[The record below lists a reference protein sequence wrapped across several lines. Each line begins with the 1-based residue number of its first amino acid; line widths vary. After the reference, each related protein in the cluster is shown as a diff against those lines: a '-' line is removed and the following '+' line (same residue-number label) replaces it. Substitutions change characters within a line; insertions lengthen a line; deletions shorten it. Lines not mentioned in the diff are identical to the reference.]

1 LVTEPRSHTGAS
13 DSAVIRLVL
22 YRRLHWLWRLLA
34 WPPVGRGLRLLAW
47 GSFAA
52 WLLFVLLLLVLRYG
66 ILPRVGDYKA
76 DIERAA
82 SRAVGQ
88 EVSIGSLEARWRGL
102 NPDLILDDVRVLDA
116 AGEPAFTLAR
126 VESVLSWQTLWR
138 LQPTLA
144 LLAFDGPVLNVRRDT
159 NGRITVAGI
168 ATEGESD
175 PAFGEWLLAQKRI
188 RIRDATI
195 VWEDRLR
202 GAPPLI
208 LEDLQL
214 ALDNRGRRHR
224 FGVSAAPPAELADRL
239 DIRGEVVGDL
249 GEPLETLAGKVFVQL
264 DYADL
269 AGWRAW
275 VDYPIDLPQGR
286 GALRVWGDLED
297 GGGAL
302 TADLALEEV
311 RLCLGRKLPELDL
324 ASLRGRLEGRYK
336 TGEWSVRGRKV
347 ELLTRQGVRVTPTDF
362 LVELRHDPE
371 STLINGN
378 ASASFLDLGT
388 LAALAAHLPLDARSR
403 ELLRQHQP
411 QGRISELRA
420 SWGLEGENLRRYS
433 LRAGFAGLGM
443 LPGGYFP
450 GGQGLA
456 GRVDL
461 SEKGGD
467 LIIDA
472 DASSLSLPAVFP
484 EPNIAFDSLKLNTH
498 WTVKDQAIDVRLARL
513 AFAGPDASG
522 AAQGQYR
529 FTGDGPG
536 VIDLQAT
543 IDRAD
548 GRAVWRYMPH
558 AVNADARA
566 WLRRG
571 IVGGRGYDGKLI
583 LKGDLRNFP
592 FRDDQGG
599 QFLVTAK
606 AAGARV
612 DYADGWPAIEG
623 IDGEMRFGVGMKV
636 TASKGSILGA
646 QLSAVTAEIPD
657 FESGEEILLVRGVAA
672 GPTSEFLR
680 FIDQSPVAESID
692 RFTDDMKAKG
702 NGRLDLELDI
712 PLRHALETRMRG
724 QYRFDNNELEL
735 LAGLPPL
742 KQVNGQLTLSESSI
756 TARDIVGRVFGG
768 PLKVQVRNAA
778 EKVDVLATGTA
789 AIAEVSSHFG
799 WPLVN
804 HLTGSAGW
812 RAEIGIRRRQ
822 AEVVVTS
829 DLVGVVSPLPAPLTK
844 SAGDA
849 LPLRVE
855 RTALE
860 GEREQYRITLG
871 DVGRGTV
878 IRRQEAW
885 ESGVLAVGSAEA
897 RLPEKGLAIR
907 VAMPQL
913 DADAWR
919 PFLPTAAPAVGSPGE
934 AGLEIALVKLDT
946 PQLNLLGRTYQQ
958 VDLALRPHS
967 GGWHI
972 ALETDEASGDLL
984 WLSAGEGWL
993 EGRFRR
999 LAIRQAA
1006 EGSPATNDSLINS
1019 LPGMN
1024 LLVDDFRI
1032 GDKQLG
1038 KLEVKAQ
1045 NTGGAW
1051 RLDRLHL
1058 QNPDGALNGQAVWR
1072 NSGQHQTDLTFD
1084 LTATDAGKLLGRL
1097 GYVDAVRRGTAK
1109 LAGKLRWNGP
1119 LTAIDYPSLSGQM
1132 TVAAEKGQFNKLEP
1146 GVGKLLGLISLQSL
1160 PRRLTLDFRDI
1171 FSDGL
1176 AFDSIESK
1184 LAVDQGIMRT
1194 VQPLRIFGPAAQIEM
1209 EGVTDLRHETQDL
1222 RVVVRPEVGGLAAVG
1237 AAALV
1242 NPVVGAAALVA
1253 NAVLQ
1258 KPLNRLFSYRYHVT
1272 GTWSDPLVAKAGQSE
1287 EPLPESRPESRPESP
1302 QGARK

>member
-1 LVTEPRSHTGAS
+1 MTDTPDHHRTAES
-13 DSAVIRLVL
+13 DAVRIAI
-22 YRRLHWLWRLLA
+22 YRRLRWLWPLLA
-34 WPPVGRGLRLLAW
+34 RPAVGRGLRLLAW

-52 WLLFVLLLLVLRYG
+52 WLLFVLLLLVLRYA

-76 DIERAA
+76 EIERAA

-88 EVSIGSLEARWRGL
+88 EVSIGRLEARWRGL
-102 NPDLILDDVRVLDA
+102 NPDLILNDVRVLDA
-116 AGEPAFTLAR
+116 GGAPAFTLTR
-126 VESVLSWQTLWR
+126 VESVLSWQSLWR
-138 LQPTLA
+138 WQPTLA
-144 LLAFDGPVLNVRRDT
+144 LLAFDGPVLNVRRDAA
-159 NGRITVAGI
+159 GRITVAGI
-168 ATEGESD
+168 AAEGESD
-175 PAFGEWLLAQKRI
+175 PAFGEWVLAQKRI

-202 GAPPLI
+202 AAPPLV
-208 LEDLQL
+208 LEDLQF
-214 ALDNRGRRHR
+214 ALDNRGRQHR
-224 FGVSAAPPAELADRL
+224 FGLSAAPPAALADRL
-239 DIRGEVVGDL
+239 DIRGEIVGDL
-249 GEPLETLAGKVFVQL
+249 GEALETLAGKVFVQL

-269 AGWRAW
+269 AGWRPW

-297 GGGAL
+297 GGGAA

-311 RLCLGRKLPELDL
+311 RLRLGRKLPELDL

-336 TGEWSVRGRKV
+336 AGEWLVRGRKV
-347 ELLTRQGVRVTPTDF
+347 ELLTRQGVRIAPTDF

-371 STLINGN
+371 STLVNGN

-420 SWGLEGENLRRYS
+420 SWGMEGEHLRRYS

-467 LIIDA
+467 LILDA
-472 DASSLSLPAVFP
+472 DVSSLSLPAVFP
-484 EPNIAFDSLKLNTH
+484 EPDIAFDSLKLNAH
-498 WTVKDQAIDVRLARL
+498 WTVNDQVIDVRLARL
-513 AFAGPDASG
+513 AFAGPDATG

-536 VIDLQAT
+536 EIDLQAT
-543 IDRAD
+543 IDQAD

-566 WLRRG
+566 WIRRG

-592 FRDDQGG
+592 FRDGQGG

-606 AAGARV
+606 AAGAQV
-612 DYADGWPAIEG
+612 DYADGWPAIDG
-623 IDGEMRFGVGMKV
+623 IDAEMSFGVGMKIA
-636 TASKGSILGA
+636 ASKGSILGA
-646 QLSAVTAEIPD
+646 KLSAVTVEIPD
-657 FESGEEILLVRGVAA
+657 FESFEEMLLVRGRAT
-672 GPTSEFLR
+672 GPTGEFLR
-680 FIDQSPVAESID
+680 FIDLSPVAESID
-692 RFTDDMKAKG
+692 RFTDGMKAKG

-712 PLRHALETRMRG
+712 PLRRALETKVRG
-724 QYRFDNNELEL
+724 LYRFENNEVEL
-735 LAGLPPL
+735 LSGLPPL
-742 KQVNGQLTLSESSI
+742 TRVNGQLAISESSI
-756 TARDIVGRVFGG
+756 NAQDIAGRVFGG
-768 PLKVQVRNAA
+768 PLKVQVRNVAD
-778 EKVDVLATGTA
+778 KVDVLATGTA

-804 HLTGSAGW
+804 HLSGSAGW
-812 RAEIGIRRRQ
+812 RAEIGIRKRQ

-829 DLVGVVSPLPAPLTK
+829 DLLGVVSPLPAPLTK
-844 SAGDA
+844 SAETP
-849 LPLRVE
+849 LPLRIE
-855 RTALE
+855 RTELD

-878 IRRQEAW
+878 IRRQQAW

-897 RLPEKGLAIR
+897 RLPAKGLAIR
-907 VAMPQL
+907 VATPAL
-913 DADAWR
+913 DADAWK
-919 PFLPTAAPAVGSPGE
+919 PFLPATGPGADSSSE
-934 AGLEIALVKLDT
+934 AGLDIALVKLDT
-946 PQLNLLGRTYQQ
+946 PQLNLMGRAYQK
-958 VDLALRPHS
+958 VDLTLRPHP
-967 GGWHI
+967 GGWQI
-972 ALETDEASGDLL
+972 ALDTDEATGELL

-999 LAIRQAA
+999 LAIRSAG
-1006 EGSPATNDSLINS
+1006 EGTPATNDSLIDS
-1019 LPGMN
+1019 LPGMS
-1024 LLVDDFRI
+1024 LQVDDFRV

-1038 KLEVKAQ
+1038 KLEVKAH
-1045 NTGGAW
+1045 NMRGAW
-1051 RLDRLHL
+1051 RLDRLNL
-1058 QNPDGALNGQAVWR
+1058 QNPDGTLNGQAVWR
-1072 NSGQHQTDLTFD
+1072 NSGQHATDLAFELSAID
-1084 LTATDAGKLLGRL
+1084 VGKLLGRL
-1097 GYVDAVRRGTAK
+1097 GYVDAVRRGSAK
-1109 LAGKLRWNGP
+1109 MAGNLRWNGP
-1119 LTAIDYPSLSGQM
+1119 LTAIHYPSLSGQM

-1184 LAVDQGIMRT
+1184 LSVDQGIMRT
-1194 VQPLRIFGPAAQIEM
+1194 VEPLRIFGPAAQIEM
-1209 EGVTDLRHETQDL
+1209 EGVTDLRNETQDL
-1222 RVVVRPEVGGLAAVG
+1222 RVVVRPELGGLAAVG

-1253 NAVLQ
+1253 NTVLQ

-1272 GTWSDPLVAKAGQSE
+1272 GTWSEPLVDKAGQSE
-1287 EPLPESRPESRPESP
+1287 EPLPQLRPPPR
-1302 QGARK
+1302 QGARQ

>member
-1 LVTEPRSHTGAS
+1 MTEPLKHTGAS
-13 DSAVIRLVL
+13 DAAVIRIAL

-66 ILPRVGDYKA
+66 ILPQVGNYKA
-76 DIERAA
+76 EIERAA

-88 EVSIGSLEARWRGL
+88 EVSIGSIDARWRGL
-102 NPDLILDDVRVLDA
+102 NPDLILTDVRVHDA
-116 AGEPAFTLAR
+116 AGEPAFALAR

-144 LLAFDGPVLNVRRDT
+144 LLAFDGPVLNVRRAAD
-159 NGRITVAGI
+159 GRITVAGI
-168 ATEGESD
+168 ATQGESD
-175 PAFGEWLLAQKRI
+175 PAFGQWVLAQKRI

-224 FGVSAAPPAELADRL
+224 FGLSAAPPAELAARL
-239 DIRGEVVGDL
+239 DIRGEVTGDL
-249 GEPLETLAGKVFVQL
+249 GEALETLAGKVFVQL

-286 GALRVWGDLED
+286 GALRIWGDLED

-311 RLCLGRKLPELDL
+311 RLRLGRKLPELDL

-347 ELLTRQGVRVTPTDF
+347 ELLTRQGVRVSPTDF
-362 LVELRHDPE
+362 LVELRHDPAR
-371 STLINGN
+371 TLINGN
-378 ASASFLDLGT
+378 ASASFLDLGA
-388 LAALAAHLPLDARSR
+388 LAMLAAHLPLDARSR
-403 ELLRQHQP
+403 KLLSQHQP

-420 SWGLEGENLRRYS
+420 SWGLEGENLSRYS
-433 LRAGFAGLGM
+433 LRAGFSDLGM

-456 GRVDL
+456 GRVEL

-467 LIIDA
+467 LILDA
-472 DASSLSLPAVFP
+472 DKSSLSLPAVFP
-484 EPNIAFDSLKLNTH
+484 EPDIAFDSLKLNAH
-498 WTVKDQAIDVRLARL
+498 WTVNDQAIDVRLARL

-522 AAQGQYR
+522 AASGQYR

-536 VIDLQAT
+536 EIDLQAT

-548 GRAVWRYMPH
+548 GSAVWRYMPH
-558 AVNADARA
+558 AVNAHTRA

-571 IVGGRGYDGKLI
+571 IVAGRGYDGKLI
-583 LKGDLRNFP
+583 LKGDLRKFP
-592 FRDDQGG
+592 FRDNQGG
-599 QFLVTAK
+599 QFLITAK
-606 AAGARV
+606 AAGAKV
-612 DYADGWPAIEG
+612 DYANGWPAIDG
-623 IDGEMRFGVGMKV
+623 IDAEMSFGIGMKIA
-636 TASKGSILGA
+636 ASKGSILGA
-646 QLSAVTAEIPD
+646 KLSAVTAKIAD
-657 FESGEEILLVRGVAA
+657 FDSGDEVLQVHGQAA

-680 FIDQSPVAESID
+680 FIDQSPVAKSID
-692 RFTDDMKAKG
+692 RFTDGMKAKG
-702 NGRLDLELDI
+702 NGVLDLELDI

-724 QYRFDNNELEL
+724 RYRFDNNELEL

-742 KQVNGQLTLSESSI
+742 KQVNGQLSLSESSI
-756 TARDIVGRVFGG
+756 TARDIAGRVFGG
-768 PLKVQVRNAA
+768 PLKVQVRNTAD
-778 EKVDVLATGTA
+778 KVDVLATGTA
-789 AIAEVSSHFG
+789 AIEEVSSHFG

-804 HLTGSAGW
+804 HLRGSAGW
-812 RAEIGIRRRQ
+812 RAEIGIRKRQ
-822 AEVVVTS
+822 VELAITS
-829 DLVGVVSPLPAPLTK
+829 DLVGVVSPLPAPLAK
-844 SAGDA
+844 SADSP

-855 RTALE
+855 RKE
-860 GEREQYRITLG
+860 IDGEREQYRITLG
-871 DVGRGTV
+871 DVGRATV
-878 IRRQEAW
+878 INRQGVW
-885 ESGVLAVGSAEA
+885 ERGVLAVGSAEA

-907 VAMPQL
+907 VAAPRL
-913 DADAWR
+913 DADAWK
-919 PFLPTAAPAVGSPGE
+919 PFLPIAAPAVSKPGDG
-934 AGLEIALVKLDT
+934 GLDIALVKLDT
-946 PQLNLLGRTYQQ
+946 PQLNLMGRSYGQ
-958 VDLALRPHS
+958 VDLTLRPHP
-967 GGWHI
+967 GGWQI
-972 ALETDEASGDLL
+972 GLETAEASGDLL

-999 LAIRQAA
+999 LAIRPAA
-1006 EGSPATNDSLINS
+1006 ESALATGDSLIDS
-1019 LPGMN
+1019 LPGMS

-1032 GDKQLG
+1032 GDMQLG

-1058 QNPDGALNGQAVWR
+1058 QNPDGALTGQGVWR
-1072 NSGQHQTDLTFD
+1072 NSGRHQTDLTFD
-1084 LTATDAGKLLGRL
+1084 LTTPDVGKLLGRL

-1109 LAGKLRWNGP
+1109 LAGSLRWSGP
-1119 LTAIDYPSLSGQM
+1119 LTAIDFPSLSGKM
-1132 TVAAEKGQFNKLEP
+1132 SVAAEKGQFNKLEP

-1171 FSDGL
+1171 LSDGL
-1176 AFDSIESK
+1176 AFDSIESQ
-1184 LAVDQGIMRT
+1184 LSVDQGIMRT
-1194 VQPLRIFGPAAQIEM
+1194 VEPLRIFGPAAQIEI
-1209 EGVTDLRHETQDL
+1209 EGVADLRHETQDL
-1222 RVVVRPEVGGLAAVG
+1222 RVVVRPELGGLAAVG
-1237 AAALV
+1237 TAALV
-1242 NPVVGAAALVA
+1242 NPVAGAAALVA
-1253 NAVLQ
+1253 NTVLR

-1287 EPLPESRPESRPESP
+1287 EPLPELPPEPR
-1302 QGARK
+1302 QGTRQ